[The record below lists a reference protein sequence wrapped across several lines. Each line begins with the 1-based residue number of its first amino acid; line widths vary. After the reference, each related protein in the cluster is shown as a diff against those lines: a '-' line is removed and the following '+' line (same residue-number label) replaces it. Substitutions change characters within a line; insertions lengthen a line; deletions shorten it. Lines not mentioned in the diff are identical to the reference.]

1 MTWLTGEQQAERA
14 RQIEHLPAFAHHQDH
29 ALQLTDTSCDRVFR
43 LECAECTRNRF
54 ICFVERYRG
63 TYDLYGMGRDRAAEQ
78 DARRHQAAEASGT
91 IRTAHF
97 SNSVLTEADVL
108 AIRRHT
114 YRKGLYT
121 ELARTYRVNR
131 NTIRFILERRTWRH
145 I

>member
-1 MTWLTGEQQAERA
+1 MTWPTAEQQAERA
-14 RQIEHLPAFAHHQDH
+14 RQIEHLPEFAHHQDH
-29 ALQLTDTSCDRVFR
+29 ALRLTDTSCDRVFI

-54 ICFVERYRG
+54 ICFVEQYRG
-63 TYDLYGMGRDRAAEQ
+63 SYDLYGMGRNRAAEQ
-78 DARRHQAAEASGT
+78 DALRHQATETSGT
-91 IRTAHF
+91 VRSNF

-108 AIRRHT
+108 AIRKHT

-121 ELARTYRVNR
+121 QLARTYQVNR